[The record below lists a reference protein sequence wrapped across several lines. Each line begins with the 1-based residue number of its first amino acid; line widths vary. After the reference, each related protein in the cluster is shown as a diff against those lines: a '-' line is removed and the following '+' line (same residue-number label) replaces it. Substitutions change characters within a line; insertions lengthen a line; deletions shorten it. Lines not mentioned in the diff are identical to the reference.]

1 MFEAMDAH
9 ELQDLNELSKSWV
22 KYLEKFLTQIVNT
35 KSMVFCIKPKDEIK
49 SGNAGLVRSEEFPE
63 DKLLLKEDVC

>member
-1 MFEAMDAH
+1 MDVH

>member
-1 MFEAMDAH
+1 MDAH
-9 ELQDLNELSKSWV
+9 ELQDLTELSKSWV